1 MSLNCAS
8 RVGRTT
14 VSCTYGHDDFPALI
28 CWSDPLSRIG
38 SRVLACLTAITLL
51 APVQALV
58 ASPASA
64 VAPTP
69 GNIIVSRL
77 GDGSSSLGSA
87 ATPVFLDEYKPD
99 GTFVQTTAL
108 PTAVAGTQ
116 RRLTMSGS
124 ASSEGALSS
133 GRWQARYPD
142 RTANFGPH
150 RRPSSARPM
159 HRSGWPT
166 SGQRSTETSGLT
178 RVQGGLLSEIKEPVI
193 RQWRSKLQ
201 DAGVGAATLAEAYRL
216 VHSIFNT
223 AVDDLLIR
231 RNPCRIK
238 AAGQDKAHQRFAL
251 TIDQVF
257 AVADAIQLRY
267 RLLVLLGA
275 LTSLRFGEFAA
286 LRRRDVDPDG
296 GELRVRRSQAEL
308 QHGRTIIKDPKSER
322 APLGRHPGGCAP
334 RPARPSRPVLRN
346 RTGRPGVHRPEGWSP
361 TATKLPP
368 AMEEGTRDANI
379 EEDVHF
385 HDLRHTGN
393 ALAAATGAS
402 TKELMARMGHSSVR
416 AALIDQHASR
426 SRDKADRRGD
436 QPELPDL

>member
-1 MSLNCAS
+1 M
-8 RVGRTT
+8 
-14 VSCTYGHDDFPALI
+14 
-28 CWSDPLSRIG
+28 SRIG

-193 RQWRSKLQ
+193 RQWRKKLQ

-286 LRRRDVDPDG
+286 LRRRDVNPDG

-308 QHGRTIIKDPKSER
+308 QHGRTIIKDPKSEAGKR
-322 APLGRHPGGCAP
+322 SVAI
-334 RPARPSRPVLRN
+334 
-346 RTGRPGVHRPEGWSP
+346 PE
-361 TATKLPP
+361 
-368 AMEEGTRDANI
+368 
-379 EEDVHF
+379 V
-385 HDLRHTGN
+385 
-393 ALAAATGAS
+393 
-402 TKELMARMGHSSVR
+402 V
-416 AALIDQHASR
+416 
-426 SRDKADRRGD
+426 
-436 QPELPDL
+436 LPDLRDHLARFSETGPDGLVFVGPKGGRLGRRNFLRLWRKALATPTSRKMCTSTTCATPVMPLRQPPEQAPRNSWRGWATRRSEPH